1 MTTSAEAVDT
11 PGKRAADLPGR
22 AGPSLTM
29 GLVRLARPR
38 QWIKNLLVFVAPGA
52 AGVLLHWTVFWRS
65 AAAFGIFCLAASG
78 TYFVN
83 DVIDADA
90 DRRHPL
96 KRLRPVAAGVVPVPL
111 ALAVGS
117 VLMAA
122 SLVTAGLLAG
132 WHLALVMGV
141 YVAVNIAYSL
151 ELKHEPVLDLVAVS
165 AGFVLRAVAGGVAT
179 NVALSNWFLIVA
191 SFGSLLVVT
200 GKRAGE
206 KQLLDENHTDQAT
219 VRQTLATYTSS
230 YLRSVWTLSAA
241 VTVTAYCLWAFERA
255 AQVHPGHHPIWF
267 ELSIVP
273 FVIALLHVLRLLDSG
288 HGAAPEDLAVHDH
301 RLQLYGVC
309 WVGLFAVGAY
319 AR

>member
-1 MTTSAEAVDT
+1 
-11 PGKRAADLPGR
+11 
-22 AGPSLTM
+22 M

-52 AGVLLHWTVFWRS
+52 AGVLLHWTVFWQS
-65 AAAFGIFCLAASG
+65 VAAFGIFCLAASG

-83 DVIDADA
+83 DVIDAGA
-90 DRRHPL
+90 DRRHPV
-96 KRLRPVAAGVVPVPL
+96 KQLRPVAAGVVPVPL
-111 ALAVGS
+111 ALTVGAI
-117 VLMAA
+117 LLAA
-122 SLVTAGLLAG
+122 SLVTADLLAG
-132 WHLALVMGV
+132 WHLILVMAV
-141 YVAVNIAYSL
+141 YAAVNIAYSL

-165 AGFVLRAVAGGVAT
+165 AGFVLRAIAGGVAT
-179 NVALSNWFLIVA
+179 NVTLSNWFLIVA

-206 KQLLDENHTDQAT
+206 KQLLDDNGTDEAS
-219 VRQTLATYTSS
+219 VRQTLASYTST

-255 AQVHPGHHPIWF
+255 SQVHPGHHPIWF

-273 FVIALLHVLRLLDSG
+273 FVVALLHVLRLLDSG
-288 HGAAPEDLAVHDH
+288 KGAAPEDLAVHDH

-309 WVGLFAVGAY
+309 WVGLFAIGAY
-319 AR
+319 VK